1 MAKVKIPLGPGGYL
15 SKQGYVD
22 VRNKSAAVRHRA
34 LAKVVAAG
42 EPPLGLFR
50 RLNVLMILF
59 RNRDPMLSQIF
70 KSNRDWVKKTYLSKP
85 KA

>member
-1 MAKVKIPLGPGGYL
+1 MGKVKIPLGPGGYL

-22 VRNKSAAVRHRA
+22 VRSKTTAARHRA

-59 RNRDPMLSQIF
+59 RNRDPKLSQIF

>member
-1 MAKVKIPLGPGGYL
+1 MVM
-15 SKQGYVD
+15 
-22 VRNKSAAVRHRA
+22 RHRA

-59 RNRDPMLSQIF
+59 KNRDPNLSQIF
-70 KSNRDWVKKTYLSKP
+70 RSNRDWVKKTYLSKS